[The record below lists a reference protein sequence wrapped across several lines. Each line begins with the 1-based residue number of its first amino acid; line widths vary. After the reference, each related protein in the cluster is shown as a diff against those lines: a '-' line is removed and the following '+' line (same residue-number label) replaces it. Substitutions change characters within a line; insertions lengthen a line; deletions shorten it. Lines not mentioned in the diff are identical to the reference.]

1 MTALAS
7 FSLAENGF
15 STKTCLPASKL
26 LKSRIKGQYCMLRSQ
41 VGHGVRQASIDKK
54 QVMAF
59 NDDPCGP
66 FRPMAMESI
75 G

>member
-1 MTALAS
+1 
-7 FSLAENGF
+7 
-15 STKTCLPASKL
+15 
-26 LKSRIKGQYCMLRSQ
+26 MLRSQ

-75 G
+75 GEPYVYSVHLWVRQQLIV